1 MVINHITRAVAP
13 DEARKKPLLPLG
25 KSNVSASGSGRLYS
39 VLSPP
44 FGNRAQLS
52 QHRNGPRNRSSP
64 AALVSRTTRWA
75 LQSRLTTSSALGL
88 TICHSSRVG
97 VRAATAKIVTAEELG
112 GAEVHSRV
120 SGVTHHYALD
130 DRHALG
136 IARLIVGNLNRT
148 KNVSLDLRQ
157 PCEPVYPAEEIY
169 GVIPPDTRRPYEVR
183 EVIAR
188 IVDGRCSPADP
199 ARASRRSRSPQRS
212 R

>member
-1 MVINHITRAVAP
+1 MKREKNRFYRSESRTFPPAGRAGSTRFSARPSVI
-13 DEARKKPLLPLG
+13 
-25 KSNVSASGSGRLYS
+25 
-39 VLSPP
+39 
-44 FGNRAQLS
+44 
-52 QHRNGPRNRSSP
+52 GPNCPSTATVQRNRSSP
-64 AALVSRTTRWA
+64 AALVSRTTQLP
-75 LQSRLTTSSALGL
+75 LQSRLTTSSTLGR

>member
-75 LQSRLTTSSALGL
+75 LQSRLTTSSTLGR

-136 IARLIVGNLNRT
+136 IARLIVGNFNRT
-148 KNVSLDLRQ
+148 KSG
-157 PCEPVYPAEEIY
+157 PH
-169 GVIPPDTRRPYEVR
+169 
-183 EVIAR
+183 
-188 IVDGRCSPADP
+188 
-199 ARASRRSRSPQRS
+199 RASLRLTLAMRSPRS
-212 R
+212 LMAASTEVSIRITTMAPDP